1 VALGKLSELNA
12 METNSYK
19 IDGSDQAALKSWPA
33 PADST
38 GYELSEA
45 VGEVEP
51 SRGSVRGH
59 RAPRRE
65 LD

>member
-1 VALGKLSELNA
+1 